1 MFTVQCT
8 VYICVLCSIT
18 REELTLDSFT
28 GQIICYFK
36 HFLYFKPYVPIK
48 FPQNT
53 NTWQEVNTFLFKIL
67 QVMMAIKSYSY
78 QIIFLLTITMLILV
92 KKICTVYSNN
102 KFIKKLLITI
112 FGHNLFKVTFLP
124 KVPIFTFSES
134 TRYETNAK
142 QFFFLTCRVNFSSQG
157 KRAFVALD
165 GTLV

>member
-1 MFTVQCT
+1 
-8 VYICVLCSIT
+8 
-18 REELTLDSFT
+18 
-28 GQIICYFK
+28 
-36 HFLYFKPYVPIK
+36 
-48 FPQNT
+48 
-53 NTWQEVNTFLFKIL
+53 
-67 QVMMAIKSYSY
+67 
-78 QIIFLLTITMLILV
+78 MLILV

-142 QFFFLTCRVNFSSQG
+142 KFFFLTCRVNFSSPG